1 MREGIFSLAP
11 CTAATLESDKQHTP
25 NGRYPRIVAKK
36 VSVELVDDLDGSV
49 IDDGAGETIEFSV
62 AGVDYVIDLKAKNAA
77 EFHRKLDYY
86 IDHAARTGGRRHRPK
101 PAGSASTSTPTS
113 KAASAPTRDPAATRA
128 IRQWAA
134 DEGYEIADR
143 GRIPTSIVDAYD
155 AAH

>member
-1 MREGIFSLAP
+1 M
-11 CTAATLESDKQHTP
+11 
-25 NGRYPRIVAKK
+25 AKK

-49 IDDGAGETIEFSV
+49 IADGSGETIEFSV
-62 AGVDYVIDLKAKNAA
+62 AGVNYAIDLKAKNAT

-86 IDHAARTGGRRHRPK
+86 IERATRVGGRRHRPK
-101 PAGSASTSTPTS
+101 PAGSAPASTSAAAPTS
-113 KAASAPTRDPAATRA
+113 ARTPADVRA

-143 GRIPTSIVDAYD
+143 GRIPASIVDAYD

>member
-1 MREGIFSLAP
+1 MYEGIFSPAP

-62 AGVDYVIDLKAKNAA
+62 AGVDYVIDLKTKNAA
-77 EFHRKLDYY
+77 EFHRKLDFY

-101 PAGSASTSTPTS
+101 PAGSGSTSTPTS
-113 KAASAPTRDPAATRA
+113 KAASAPTRDPADTRA